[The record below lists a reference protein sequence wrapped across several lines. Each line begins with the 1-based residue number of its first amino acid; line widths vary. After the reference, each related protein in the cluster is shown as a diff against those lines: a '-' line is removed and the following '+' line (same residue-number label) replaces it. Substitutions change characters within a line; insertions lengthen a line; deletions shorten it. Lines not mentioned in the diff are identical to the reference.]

1 MLQCTVNLKQNHLMD
16 VFSTLSQR
24 TKVLIVASSLF
35 LVTITLGLLVFGTN
49 IVSHENALLEQAK
62 NSTRADM
69 LYVHPTDGGH

>member
-1 MLQCTVNLKQNHLMD
+1 MD

-69 LYVHPTDGGH
+69 LYIHPTDGGH

>member
-1 MLQCTVNLKQNHLMD
+1 MD

-62 NSTRADM
+62 DSTRADM
-69 LYVHPTDGGH
+69 LYVHPTDSGH

>member
-1 MLQCTVNLKQNHLMD
+1 MD

-69 LYVHPTDGGH
+69 LYVHPTDSGH

>member
-1 MLQCTVNLKQNHLMD
+1 MD

-35 LVTITLGLLVFGTN
+35 LLTITLGLLVFGTN
-49 IVSHENALLEQAK
+49 IVSHENDLLEQAK

-69 LYVHPTDGGH
+69 LYIHPTKSGH

>member
-1 MLQCTVNLKQNHLMD
+1 MD
-16 VFSTLSQR
+16 VFHTLSQR

-49 IVSHENALLEQAK
+49 IISHDNALLEQAS

-69 LYVHPTDGGH
+69 LYIHPTDGGH

>member
-1 MLQCTVNLKQNHLMD
+1 MD
-16 VFSTLSQR
+16 VFHTLSQR

-49 IVSHENALLEQAK
+49 IISHDNALLEQAK

-69 LYVHPTDGGH
+69 LYIHPTDGGH

>member
-1 MLQCTVNLKQNHLMD
+1 MD
-16 VFSTLSQR
+16 VFHTLSQR

-69 LYVHPTDGGH
+69 LYIHPTDSGH